1 MTTTTMC
8 IAPARHRHRHL
19 YFCLYLYFTSTSVA
33 TLAQASQSEY
43 VFPLPWSG
51 MSGPYDE
58 AFHEAFVPRHPGWA
72 ELGIRGW
79 AEIGRDLAAEIDGKG
94 KGKGTGKG
102 WVYTWEQFEEDEGV
116 LFLQLQRHMGT
127 AGPAGAIARTI
138 SRVLWVYKGKG
149 KGKDGTSNADDGGMI
164 ITGADD
170 NEEGGTSNADEGG
183 MINTGADDKKDDDGQ
198 IEKADDKAEGGTS
211 NDEGG
216 TIIEGADDKKDDE
229 GQSVHPP
236 RATLAEIVAEVS
248 GLTRGERT
256 DGACSDQLSVVI
268 CRRRVREP
276 PTREG
281 GKEERERE

>member
-127 AGPAGAIARTI
+127 AGLAGAIARTI
-138 SRVLWVYKGKG
+138 SRVLWVYKG

-170 NEEGGTSNADEGG
+170 NE
-183 MINTGADDKKDDDGQ
+183 
-198 IEKADDKAEGGTS
+198 EGGTS

-236 RATLAEIVAEVS
+236 RATLAEIAAEVS

-256 DGACSDQLSVVI
+256 DGACSDQLSAVI

-281 GKEERERE
+281 GKEGRERGSRGKV

>member
-1 MTTTTMC
+1 MTTTTMF

-127 AGPAGAIARTI
+127 AGLAGAIARTI

-164 ITGADD
+164 ITGSDD
-170 NEEGGTSNADEGG
+170 NEESVGPSFGPCRHVES
-183 MINTGADDKKDDDGQ
+183 TGA
-198 IEKADDKAEGGTS
+198 
-211 NDEGG
+211 
-216 TIIEGADDKKDDE
+216 
-229 GQSVHPP
+229 
-236 RATLAEIVAEVS
+236 RAS
-248 GLTRGERT
+248 FF
-256 DGACSDQLSVVI
+256 S
-268 CRRRVREP
+268 
-276 PTREG
+276 PTRANARSAAALQAKAVGECVRG
-281 GKEERERE
+281 S